1 MEVINKYDE
10 ETPWIDAWIRWD
22 RNSKEVFDEDQDDD
36 DDDDDAEEGEDDRVP
51 PTASFSFDYK
61 LPPRE
66 KCCPPSYN
74 TNFTLK
80 LKGFPSESEQIWNS
94 TGLTMWPSSY
104 YLCEYLL
111 DNFQKHL
118 SLNITDFE
126 TKATTGTGTTT
137 AKNPGALAPIKAI
150 ELGSGLGRC
159 GLLLHHLL
167 IRSTGNNNDCD
178 RDCEFSGTCTTINRT
193 TARNSHIYLTD
204 GDTDTLA
211 QLRANV
217 IDNTYLDDG
226 DDDSENVLL
235 KKERSLSPSETGSP
249 IEDQNRNHIHH
260 HRNHGISCHQLL
272 WGKDPTRA
280 FCERQLT
287 IGETTGGVDIVFG
300 SDLIYSPRVIQPLFE
315 TVSILLQQ
323 NRSVNS
329 DNSCSTTTTTPPTTT
344 TTDTPI
350 FLMAHSDRRE
360 GSSVTVDMVLEGAKT
375 AALDVEILQEVKG
388 EGIYIFAF
396 KRTS

>member
-137 AKNPGALAPIKAI
+137 AQNPGALAPINAI

-167 IRSTGNNNDCD
+167 IRSTGNNND
-178 RDCEFSGTCTTINRT
+178 S
-193 TARNSHIYLTD
+193 RNSHIYLTD

-211 QLRANV
+211 QLRAN
-217 IDNTYLDDG
+217 
-226 DDDSENVLL
+226 
-235 KKERSLSPSETGSP
+235 
-249 IEDQNRNHIHH
+249 NRNHIHH